1 MNVAAKFL
9 SRSDWSEVHPTWTP
23 LGVVPDA
30 VQHHSGGP
38 GPNITATTLNEQ
50 VAQLI
55 AATRSMEFS
64 EMNRGDGLIAL
75 AYHRV
80 VVSGGPLDGW
90 VLESRPWNAQGGA
103 TKNHNETSKAVMIWG
118 DFTNGLPTPAALEA
132 AANEWANAIRGGFI
146 ANPFHG
152 YGHKDLY
159 PTACPG
165 NELYTHLPTL
175 WARVR
180 TLLNP
185 VATPDKVPPLYDP
198 PINLSHVVDR
208 LRCPAAGG
216 WLLLEDGSV
225 KAMFGAPDLGEPKGK
240 KYWVGGRRAARIAL
254 RRYGILR
261 RVGYTVIDSA
271 DEKYTFPE
279 GK

>member
-1 MNVAAKFL
+1 MNTASKFL
-9 SRSDWSEVHPTWTP
+9 SRPEWSEVHPTWTP

-30 VQHHSGGP
+30 VQHHSGGAGP
-38 GPNITATTLNEQ
+38 GDGD
-50 VAQLI
+50 LI
-55 AATRSMEFS
+55 AFMRSMEFG

-80 VVSGGPLDGW
+80 VISGGKWDGW
-90 VLESRPWNAQGGA
+90 VVESRPWDVQGGA
-103 TKNHNETSKAVMIWG
+103 TLHNNDTSKAVMIVG
-118 DFTNGLPTPAALEA
+118 DFTNTLPTLAALEA
-132 AANEWANAIRGGFI
+132 AANEWANAVRGGFI

-152 YGHKDLY
+152 YGHKDLV

-165 NELYTHLPTL
+165 TELYTHLPQL

-198 PINLSHVVDR
+198 PINLSHIVDR
-208 LRCPAAGG
+208 LRCPAGGG

-225 KAMFGAPDLGEPKGK
+225 KPMFGAPDLGEPKGK
-240 KYWVGGRRAARIAL
+240 TYWGPRRAARIAL

-261 RVGYTVIDSA
+261 RVGYTVIDS
-271 DEKYTFPE
+271 DNETYDFP
-279 GK
+279 GTAK